1 MGGAAGT
8 LPSPRVSA
16 RRHDADILSSDGA
29 SAFRIRER
37 RDAIQVADLPETELD
52 LLSAAREGSQDAGRR
67 LMTAYGPSMVRTARN
82 VLGRYGGNEADDVVQ
97 EAFIAALT
105 TPALPTGDLG
115 AWLRAIAVRK
125 ALDWIRAT
133 RRRGE
138 QPLPDPDQAAGGT
151 ELHASDSVPGDV
163 LAVREGLS
171 LLSAADRAVLTLVDL
186 EGRSM
191 AETAAALG
199 ITNVAVRLRAV
210 RARRK
215 LARVL
220 RRRSPPDPATLDA
233 RGGTPR

>member
-1 MGGAAGT
+1 M
-8 LPSPRVSA
+8 
-16 RRHDADILSSDGA
+16 DAN
-29 SAFRIRER
+29 
-37 RDAIQVADLPETELD
+37 QVADLPETELD
-52 LLSAAREGSQDAGRR
+52 LLSAAREGSQEAGRR
-67 LMTAYGPSMVRTARN
+67 LMAAYGPSMIRTARL
-82 VLGRYGGNEADDVVQ
+82 VLGRYGGTEADDVVQ

-105 TPALPTGDLG
+105 TAALPTGDLG

-125 ALDWIRAT
+125 ALDAVRVA

-138 QPLPDPDQAAGGT
+138 QPLPETDGG
-151 ELHASDSVPGDV
+151 ASEIGRQGSGSAPLDV

-171 LLSAADRAVLTLVDL
+171 LLSPADRAVLTLVEL

-191 AETAAALG
+191 AETAAALE

-220 RRRSPPDPATLDA
+220 RRRPEPDAAAPDA
-233 RGGTPR
+233 RRGTR

>member
-1 MGGAAGT
+1 
-8 LPSPRVSA
+8 
-16 RRHDADILSSDGA
+16 
-29 SAFRIRER
+29 
-37 RDAIQVADLPETELD
+37 VADLPETELD
-52 LLSAAREGSQDAGRR
+52 LLSAAREGSQEAGRR
-67 LMTAYGPSMVRTARN
+67 LMAAYGPSMVRTARN

-105 TPALPTGDLG
+105 TAALPTGDQG
-115 AWLRAIAVRK
+115 AWLRAITVRK
-125 ALDWIRAT
+125 ALDSIRLA

-138 QPLPDPDQAAGGT
+138 QPLPESDGAVA
-151 ELHASDSVPGDV
+151 ELERQGSASMPLDV
-163 LAVREGLS
+163 LAVREALR
-171 LLSAADRAVLTLVDL
+171 LLSPTDRAVLTLVDL

-220 RRRSPPDPATLDA
+220 RRRLPRDAAALDA
-233 RGGTPR
+233 RGGTP